1 MNTNYLHIIDLL
13 GTFSFAAAG
22 SFAAMEKK
30 LDPFGVLIIAFAT
43 AIGGGTIRDILI
55 GELPVAWLTN
65 TKGSLV
71 ILLAAAAALF
81 FGSHLKKMNKMLFLC
96 DAVGL
101 GLFTIIGI
109 EKGIAHNLSA
119 GICIMLGTVTGSF
132 GGVLRDVL
140 LNNLPLIFHKEIYAM
155 ASVAGG
161 ILFFLLLKSGIADDL
176 AYSVGMVT
184 VVIVRILAVHFKWSL
199 PKFYMKNT
207 VR

>member
-1 MNTNYLHIIDLL
+1 MNSNYLTIIDLL

-43 AIGGGTIRDILI
+43 AIGGGTIRDVLI

-65 TKGSLV
+65 SNGILV
-71 ILLAAAAALF
+71 ILLATAAALF
-81 FGSHLKKMNKMLFLC
+81 FGGYLKKLNKMLFLS
-96 DAVGL
+96 DAIGL

-109 EKGIAHNLSA
+109 QKGIAHEFSA
-119 GICIMLGTVTGSF
+119 GICIMLGIVTGSF

-155 ASVAGG
+155 ASLAGG
-161 ILFFLLLKSGIADDL
+161 LLFFLLLRSGIADDL
-176 AYSVGMVT
+176 AYSVAIII
-184 VVIVRILAVHFKWSL
+184 VVIIRILAVRLRWSL
-199 PKFYMKNT
+199 PKFYLKNAGS
-207 VR
+207 